1 VREAAL
7 ISAVAALGRQKVPAH
22 ASLQFLLFVRGESR
36 VTDCVVRLADN
47 ACSPDKPD
55 NLALLEV
62 ALALGPLQLRLL

>member
-22 ASLQFLLFVRGESR
+22 ASFLLFVRGESR